1 MMAIRGAQVFGYLDG
16 SEVEPEKEIVGNDK
30 DGKEVKM
37 PNPDYKR
44 WITQDQSMLGY
55 LLRNMMREVL
65 VQVIGLA
72 SAHEVWTDI
81 T

>member
-30 DGKEVKM
+30 DGKVVKM

-44 WITQDQSMLGY
+44 WIAQDQSMLGY